1 MTVTKK
7 EAKMELVGRFF
18 PDAPQSYFLFGPR
31 GTGKSTW
38 LQNRYHEALYIDL
51 LKPDV
56 FREFSARPERLSY
69 LIEGQSWTTVIVDEV
84 QKVPQILSVVHQL
97 IQKGKGLKFIL
108 TGSSARK
115 LKRTGVDLLGGR
127 AVLKTMH
134 PFMAG
139 ELGSEFSLNRA
150 LSEGML
156 PVVYRAEDPADVLR
170 TYASLYLREEV
181 QMEGLTRNV
190 GNFARFLESVSFS
203 HGSVLNTSE
212 ISREC
217 QVSRKTVEGYIE
229 ILEDLLLAFRLPVFS
244 KRAKRHIVQHP
255 KFYYFDAGVFRSLR
269 PSGYLDVPEEID
281 GAALEG
287 LVAQHLRAFCAYDNS
302 GYQMY
307 FWRTK
312 SGAEVDFVFYGP
324 EGIIAFEVK
333 RTAKIRNSDLTGLKA
348 FKEDYPDA
356 RLFLIYGGKEYLKIG
371 DVHYVPCADWLLK
384 LKPGFSF
391 TKEGKCLKK
400 LKKIL

>member
-1 MTVTKK
+1 
-7 EAKMELVGRFF
+7 MELISRFF
-18 PDAPQSYFLFGPR
+18 SDAPQSYFLFGPR

-38 LQNRYHEALYIDL
+38 LQNRYPEALYIDFL
-51 LKPDV
+51 MPDV
-56 FREFSARPERLSY
+56 FREFSARPERLFH
-69 LIEGQSWTTVIVDEV
+69 LIEGQTRTTVIVDEV
-84 QKVPQILSVVHQL
+84 QKVPQILSVVHQM
-97 IQKGKGLKFIL
+97 IQKGKELKFIL

-115 LKRTGVDLLGGR
+115 LKRSGANLLGGR
-127 AVLKTMH
+127 AVLRTMH

-139 ELGSEFSLNRA
+139 ELGTRFNLKHA

-156 PVVYRAEDPADVLR
+156 PIVCHAADPADVLR
-170 TYASLYLREEV
+170 TYASLYLKEEV

-212 ISREC
+212 VSREC

-269 PSGYLDVPEEID
+269 PSGPLDKPEEID

-287 LVAQHLRAFCAYDNS
+287 LIAQHLRAFCAYDSND
-302 GYQMY
+302 YQMY

-312 SGAEVDFVFYGP
+312 SGTEVDFVLYGTK
-324 EGIIAFEVK
+324 GIIAVEVK
-333 RTAKIRNSDLTGLKA
+333 RTAQIKNSDLAGLKA
-348 FKEDYPDA
+348 FKEDYPEA

-371 DVHYVPCADWLLK
+371 DIYYISCEDWLLK
-384 LKPGFSF
+384 LKPGFEF
-391 TKEGKCLKK
+391 
-400 LKKIL
+400 

>member
-1 MTVTKK
+1 
-7 EAKMELVGRFF
+7 MELVRRFF

-38 LQNRYHEALYIDL
+38 LQDRYPDALYIDL
-51 LKPDV
+51 LLPDV
-56 FREFSARPERLSY
+56 FREFSARPERLSH
-69 LIEGQSWTTVIVDEV
+69 LIEGQGRTTVIVDEV
-84 QKVPQILSVVHQL
+84 QKVPQVLPVVHQL

-127 AVLKTMH
+127 AVLRTMH

-139 ELGSEFSLNRA
+139 ELGDGFDLKRA
-150 LSEGML
+150 LGEGML
-156 PVVYRAEDPADVLR
+156 PIVWRASDPADVLR
-170 TYASLYLREEV
+170 TYAALYLKEEV

-190 GNFARFLESVSFS
+190 GNFARFLESASFS

-212 ISREC
+212 VSREC
-217 QVSRKTVEGYIE
+217 RVSRKAVEGYIE

-244 KRAKRHIVQHP
+244 KRAKRHIAVHP

-269 PSGYLDVPEEID
+269 PGGPLDLPEEIA

-287 LVAQHLRAFCAYDNS
+287 LVAQHLRAFCAYDNG

-312 SGAEVDFVFYGP
+312 SGVEVDFVLYGP
-324 EGIIAFEVK
+324 KGIIAIEVK
-333 RTAKIRNSDLTGLKA
+333 RTTQIRNSDLAGLKA
-348 FKEDYPDA
+348 FKEDYPQA
-356 RLFLIYGGKEYLKIG
+356 RLFLVYGGKESLKIG
-371 DVHYVPCADWLLK
+371 DIRYVPVEEWLLK
-384 LKPGFSF
+384 LKPGLAPSH
-391 TKEGKCLKK
+391 
-400 LKKIL
+400 